1 LTKVLFPWDHIHHKH
16 LEFIEK
22 YSFSCSIIG
31 IPLIC
36 GAAKEQDYYG
46 TFPMPMSY
54 SLNNTQAMLAQSCPD
69 GLSLS
74 FAFLRAQIPHKRSC
88 IKCNR
93 KNLVAAALLTVTI
106 DRGVITIR

>member
-31 IPLIC
+31 IPLIS

-54 SLNNTQAMLAQSCPD
+54 SLNNTQAMLSSILSRWSET
-69 GLSLS
+69 LSLS
-74 FAFLRAQIPHKRSC
+74 FAFLWAQIPHKATSA
-88 IKCNR
+88 
-93 KNLVAAALLTVTI
+93 VASSAIERILLLLHSSP
-106 DRGVITIR
+106 